1 MNIVRPPGGRS
12 ATIGSLIAAV
22 TLNGCTDAF
31 VGPGGCDVPVVSR
44 ASAST
49 DSTNVLRA
57 FVSADVRG
65 ADSVVVRFGAG
76 NARDASTPA
85 LTPQADTV
93 LAPILGL
100 EPARTYSAQ
109 LVAYSACGA
118 TTSDALTFT
127 TGALPAD
134 LPTYTAEGPDPAPG
148 FVVFAA
154 GRYGLVVDNA
164 GRVVWYHHFAD
175 GPGLNFQAQ
184 PDGRYAARP
193 PTPANVPGAFVE
205 IDPSGRVA
213 RTLGCARGL
222 SARMHDMIAQP
233 DGSYWLI
240 CDETRTLDLSAQGGS
255 SSARVLGGGV
265 QHLSASG
272 DVLFAWSPFDHL
284 AVQLSILDPAD
295 RDAAVVNWTH
305 TNSLDLDAGGNLLLS
320 FRNLNEVTTIDT
332 RTGAVLWRLG
342 GTYNQF
348 TVENGETPPFLHQHG
363 VRAIGI
369 NEVQLLDNL
378 GDASGSRAE
387 RYAIDDVDG
396 IASLRV
402 AYRSAAGIIAQIGGS
417 TQTLPGGHTLVSYGN
432 GNGVEEYDLSG
443 SVAWRLTGKTGYIF
457 RAQRIRSLYAPGAGD
472 PR

>member
-1 MNIVRPPGGRS
+1 MVTPALG
-12 ATIGSLIAAV
+12 ALIASV
-22 TLNGCTDAF
+22 TLCGCSNLLVDA
-31 VGPGGCDVPVVSR
+31 GGCDAPVVLR

-57 FVSADVRG
+57 FVSAGVHG
-65 ADSVVVRFGAG
+65 ADSVVVRFGVG
-76 NARDASTPA
+76 ISLDAATPA
-85 LTPQADTV
+85 LVPDADTV
-93 LAPILGL
+93 LAPVLGL
-100 EPARTYSAQ
+100 EPARAYSAQ
-109 LVAYSACGA
+109 LVAYSACGT
-118 TTSDALTFT
+118 TTSDRLTFT

-134 LPTYTAEGPDPAPG
+134 LPVYTAEGPAPAPG

-154 GRYGLVVDNA
+154 GRYGIVVDNT
-164 GRVVWYHHFAD
+164 GRVVWYHRFAD

-193 PTPANVPGAFVE
+193 PTAANVPGVFVE

-222 SARMHDMIAQP
+222 QARMHDMIAQP

-255 SSARVLGGGV
+255 ATARVLGGGV
-265 QHLSASG
+265 QHLSAAG
-272 DVLFAWSPFDHL
+272 DVLFDWSPFDHL
-284 AVQLSILDPAD
+284 AVQLSILDPVD

-320 FRNLNEVTTIDT
+320 FRNLNEVATIDT
-332 RTGAVLWRLG
+332 RTGDVLWRLG

-348 TVENGETPPFLHQHG
+348 TVENGDTPPFLHQHG
-363 VRAIGI
+363 VRAIGV
-369 NEVQLLDNL
+369 NGVQLLDNL

-387 RYAIDDVDG
+387 RYEIDDLDR

-402 AYRSAAGIIAQIGGS
+402 AYRSAAGLVAQIGGS
-417 TQTLPGGHTLVSYGN
+417 TQTLAGGHTLVSYGN

-457 RAQRIRSLYAPGAGD
+457 RAQRIRSLYAPGVGD